1 MSWTTMS
8 AARPSGDTRG
18 TVLLS
23 ALRHIAGVVVG
34 GIIGAVVWLIVM
46 QEGSERHWSDHD
58 YNQMVGQVVVDRTGD
73 VAKTGFWVTLV
84 LGIALAAVYAV
95 VVEPLVGRA
104 RRVRAMF
111 LFALVPFLLWGLV
124 LSPGVTAYKDTAL
137 DVARETI
144 PGGAFGLDGGGA
156 TLVLGMIA
164 SMLFALAVTRIY
176 RLMCEPEWWRAR
188 GGDHAM
194 AQGVLDELTSR
205 SLELSEERREEGREG
220 PGR

>member
-1 MSWTTMS
+1 MNGTTMP
-8 AARPSGDTRG
+8 AARPSGGTRG
-18 TVLLS
+18 TAILT

-34 GIIGAVVWLIVM
+34 GTIGAIVWLVVM
-46 QEGSERHWSDHD
+46 QEGAERHWSDHD
-58 YNQMVGQVVVDRTGD
+58 YNQIVGQVVVDRTGD
-73 VAKTGFWVTLV
+73 VAKAGFWATLV
-84 LGIALAAVYAV
+84 LGIVLAAAYSI
-95 VVEPLVGRA
+95 VVEPLVGRV

-124 LSPGVTAYKDTAL
+124 LSPGVAAYKDTAL

-144 PGGAFGLDGGGA
+144 PGGAFGLDGGGV
-156 TLVLGMIA
+156 TPVLGVVA
-164 SMLFALAVTRIY
+164 SLLFALAVTRVY
-176 RLMCEPEWWRAR
+176 RLMCDPKWWHSR